1 MSLPVYIVITPFFPS
16 PDNWRG
22 AYCYDF
28 VKALM
33 RTEKYDVRVF
43 VPGKGDDYEYHGVR
57 VCRFLDRMLPSAVFP
72 FLFSCSNQKA
82 FLRKIRQ
89 ENIPFSQ
96 IKVCHA
102 HTAFFGIY
110 ALAVKKQNPKCKTL
124 LHHHDPASFGL
135 NLGKLRHFYPHKLIN
150 FVLLKKM
157 HEQIDCHVFISKM
170 VKNSFSSVPDAAWSC
185 YSEYQRQMKGLQ
197 FTCQTHIRN
206 SLILHNGVDSSI
218 FSPASANKT
227 DHGFRIGCIGNFGDW
242 KSQITLLQAIKSLK
256 QFFPDL
262 SVRFVGSGEY
272 LDQCR
277 NFVKEN
283 LLESIVSFESEC
295 DHHDLPSF
303 YYSIDLFVLPSY
315 FEGFGCVFTEA
326 YSCGVPFITCE
337 GQGMDDLIPQEERG
351 LWLCP
356 PMNPDILAEK
366 IRYYFIH
373 RPIMHLSGPVDINIL
388 VSNFIKELEE
398 ILT

>member
-33 RTEKYDVRVF
+33 QTGKYDVRVF
-43 VPGKGDDYEYHGVR
+43 VPGNEEDYNYKGIMVY
-57 VCRFLDRMLPSAVFP
+57 RFPEISLPSAILP
-72 FLFSCSNQKA
+72 FLFTAWNQRA
-82 FLRKIRQ
+82 FLDKLRKLKI
-89 ENIPFSQ
+89 NISK
-96 IKVCHA
+96 IEICHG
-102 HTAFFGIY
+102 HTAFFSIY
-110 ALAVKKQNPKCKTL
+110 PLAIKKYNPKCLTL
-124 LHHHDPASFGL
+124 LHHHDLASYGL

-150 FVLLKKM
+150 FLCLRKYHAM
-157 HEQIDCHVFISKM
+157 IDCHIFISEASRK
-170 VKNSFSSVPDAAWSC
+170 SFLAVPDASWSR
-185 YSEYQRQMKGLQ
+185 YKEYQQQMSGLGKLKSPQ
-197 FTCQTHIRN
+197 IQY
-206 SLILHNGVDSSI
+206 SLILHNGVNTKI
-218 FSPASANKT
+218 FRPLHDKVNKQ
-227 DHGFRIGCIGNFGDW
+227 GFTIGCVGNFDEI
-242 KSQITLLQAIKSLK
+242 KSQITLLQAV
-256 QFFPDL
+256 DL
-262 SVRFVGSGEY
+262 
-272 LDQCR
+272 L
-277 NFVKEN
+277 KEN
-283 LLESIVSFESEC
+283 FPEIRIRFIGHGNHLEKCKNYIACHKLEKYIAFEPEC
-295 DHHDLPSF
+295 EHNKLSTF
-303 YYSIDLFVLPSY
+303 FQEIDLFVLPSY

-373 RPIMHLSGPVDINIL
+373 RPIMHLSGPVDIDTL